1 MKHSTHSSR
10 WAQAT
15 LSLVLATTLVAGAVP
30 VAAFADTSVKVIMA
44 APTQVS
50 ETVNLAAV
58 QASGEGQ
65 PEGEATTEGTQSPT
79 KNTNQA
85 ASGQV
90 KTSNQATSTQATA
103 SVALG
108 TDTTT
113 VLDNGLV
120 FVIDNATNTAA
131 VTGWYGTQP
140 AQNLTVPAEIR
151 HNGKLAE
158 VNILGGV
165 SIVLSSR

>member
-1 MKHSTHSSR
+1 MAQLTHSSCF
-10 WAQAT
+10 AKAFFTFAVAT
-15 LSLVLATTLVAGAVP
+15 SLVAGLIPAL
-30 VAAFADTSVKVIMA
+30 AFADTSAKVGTA

-50 ETVNLAAV
+50 ET
-58 QASGEGQ
+58 
-65 PEGEATTEGTQSPT
+65 ATIAGTQSAT
-79 KNTNQA
+79 TTQTTA
-85 ASGQV
+85 AV
-90 KTSNQATSTQATA
+90 PLA
-103 SVALG
+103 

-113 VLDNGLV
+113 VLENGLV

-158 VNILGGV
+158 VNI
-165 SIVLSSR
+165 